1 MAVLTKQGDGIV
13 GKKIIYIARKVT
25 EPRLIAKSGR
35 HRGLQGMLYDAEA
48 YIDLAVE
55 L

>member
-1 MAVLTKQGDGIV
+1 MAILTNTGDGIV
-13 GKKIIYIARKVT
+13 GKKIIYIALKAT

-35 HRGLQGMLYDAEA
+35 HRGLQGTLYDAEA
-48 YIDLAVE
+48 YIDVAVE